1 MIFYRV
7 IPFGL
12 TIIFIMISQAAPLQA
27 AALRIQNDGLVFDQA
42 GRKIEIKHPFG
53 RVISLYGA
61 HTENL
66 FSLDVKHALMGVS
79 RNEAY
84 PPEAL
89 KKPVFSYHDDPEK
102 FLAAKP
108 DLVLIRPMIDRGYA
122 RLLRRLEQSGITVVS
137 IQPRTIEEMYRYW
150 EALGLLVGKPHKARR
165 MIHAFKTAVQG
176 FRELADQVEP
186 KKRVYFEAMHK
197 KMKTFAPHAMAIFA
211 LQTAGGINLASGAQS
226 IRGTNIAS
234 FGKERI
240 LALAE
245 QIDVYLA
252 QYGAMNRSTKAL
264 IRNEPGFRIIKAI
277 RENQIYVIDEM
288 IVSRPT
294 MRLIKGI
301 FAIGQILYPTVFN
314 EQARRLVQEALAY
327 R

>member
-1 MIFYRV
+1 MTSYRQ
-7 IPFGL
+7 ISFGL
-12 TIIFIMISQAAPLQA
+12 TLILFLISQAAPLHA
-27 AALRIQNDGLVFDQA
+27 AALRIQNSGLIIDQA

-66 FSLDVKHALMGVS
+66 FSLGLNRQLIGVS

-84 PPEAL
+84 PPAAL

-108 DLVLIRPMIDRGYA
+108 DLVLVRPMIDRGYA
-122 RLLRRLEQSGITVVS
+122 KLLRRLERSGITVVS

-150 EALGLLVGKPHKARR
+150 EVLGLLVGKHQKARR
-165 MIHAFKTAVQG
+165 MIHTFRTAVQR
-176 FRELADQVEP
+176 FRELAQSVEL

-197 KMKTFAPHAMAIFA
+197 KMKTFTPDAMAIFA

-226 IRGTNIAS
+226 IRGTNIAA

-245 QIDVYLA
+245 QIDIYLA
-252 QYGAMNRSTKAL
+252 QYGAMNRPTKAL
-264 IRNEPGFRIIKAI
+264 IRNESGFRIIKAI
-277 RENQIYVIDEM
+277 REDQIFVIDEM

-301 FAIGQILYPTVFN
+301 FTIGQILYPTIFN
-314 EQARRLVQEALAY
+314 AQAHSLVQEALAY

>member
-1 MIFYRV
+1 MTSYRQ
-7 IPFGL
+7 ISFGL
-12 TIIFIMISQAAPLQA
+12 TLILFLISQAAPLHA
-27 AALRIQNDGLVFDQA
+27 AALRIQNSGLIIDQA

-66 FSLDVKHALMGVS
+66 FSLGLNRQLIGVS

-84 PPEAL
+84 PPAAL

-108 DLVLIRPMIDRGYA
+108 DLVLVRPMIDRGYA
-122 RLLRRLEQSGITVVS
+122 KLLRRLERSGITVVS

-150 EALGLLVGKPHKARR
+150 EVLGLLVGKHQKARR
-165 MIHAFKTAVQG
+165 MIHTFRTAVQR
-176 FRELADQVEP
+176 FRELAQSVEL

-197 KMKTFAPHAMAIFA
+197 KMKTFTPDAMAIFA

-226 IRGTNIAS
+226 IRGTNIAA

-245 QIDVYLA
+245 QIDIYLA
-252 QYGAMNRSTKAL
+252 QYGAMNRPTKAL
-264 IRNEPGFRIIKAI
+264 IRNESGFRIIKAI
-277 RENQIYVIDEM
+277 REDQIFVIDEM

-301 FAIGQILYPTVFN
+301 FTIGQILYPTIFN
-314 EQARRLVQEALAY
+314 AQARSLVQEALAY